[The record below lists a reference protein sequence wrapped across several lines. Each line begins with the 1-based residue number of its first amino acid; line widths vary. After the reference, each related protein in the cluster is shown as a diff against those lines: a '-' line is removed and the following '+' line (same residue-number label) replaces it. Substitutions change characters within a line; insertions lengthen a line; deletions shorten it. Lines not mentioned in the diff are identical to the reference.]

1 MDLPFESLAAL
12 IEFTYGKVD
21 NVNNIASAA
30 AIVHEATAAAAAAQ
44 TFGCAA
50 LWGRA
55 EELMTWYTHHHL
67 AASSLP
73 ALVEA
78 AELFGFA
85 TAFSNCITW
94 AAKNIEQLRGSSDDI
109 VLENLSPK
117 ALAAVLRV
125 REEVSRAALMA
136 YSNSAFD
143 LATRHEMAWQNYF
156 VERSQGGQLAA
167 TTILVRAA
175 TSTAVREW
183 ATPLAAGYPPQV
195 KAAIE
200 KAYPCS
206 KELCRS

>member
-1 MDLPFESLAAL
+1 
-12 IEFTYGKVD
+12 
-21 NVNNIASAA
+21 
-30 AIVHEATAAAAAAQ
+30 
-44 TFGCAA
+44 
-50 LWGRA
+50 
-55 EELMTWYTHHHL
+55 
-67 AASSLP
+67 
-73 ALVEA
+73 
-78 AELFGFA
+78 
-85 TAFSNCITW
+85 
-94 AAKNIEQLRGSSDDI
+94 

-143 LATRHEMAWQNYF
+143 LATRYNTCSVLICSDQIALIGSIDFNTSITEELHLSAVTTYQRVRSNYARAHQSADSNVCSDCRCRHEMAWQNYF

-175 TSTAVREW
+175 TSAAVREW

-200 KAYPCS
+200 KAYPRS